1 MIRDFVIGVVI
12 CFILF
17 KVNVSFDK
25 DDVYL
30 KENSEDR
37 YGLIFIDV
45 EFIISY
51 FLFKWKLVLSI
62 FYIYLEI

>member
-30 KENSEDR
+30 KKNSEDR

-51 FLFKWKLVLSI
+51 ILFKWKLVLSI

>member
-51 FLFKWKLVLSI
+51 FLFKWKLMLSI

>member
-30 KENSEDR
+30 KKK
-37 YGLIFIDV
+37 IVKIDMD
-45 EFIISY
+45 
-51 FLFKWKLVLSI
+51 
-62 FYIYLEI
+62 

>member
-30 KENSEDR
+30 KKNSEDR

-51 FLFKWKLVLSI
+51 FLFK
-62 FYIYLEI
+62 